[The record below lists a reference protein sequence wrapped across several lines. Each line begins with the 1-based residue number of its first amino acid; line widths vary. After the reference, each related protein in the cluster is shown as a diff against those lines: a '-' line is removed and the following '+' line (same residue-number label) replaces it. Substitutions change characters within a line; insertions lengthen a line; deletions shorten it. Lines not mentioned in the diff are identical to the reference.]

1 MRAGGGMT
9 EATRKRRQ
17 RVNKGRGWRYVSGWL
32 PAAQAAQVEAMIEEA
47 RDEQV
52 RRGDRDGTSSE
63 GEAGSVGGL

>member
-1 MRAGGGMT
+1 ML
-9 EATRKRRQ
+9 RK
-17 RVNKGRGWRYVSGWL
+17 GWRYVSGWL